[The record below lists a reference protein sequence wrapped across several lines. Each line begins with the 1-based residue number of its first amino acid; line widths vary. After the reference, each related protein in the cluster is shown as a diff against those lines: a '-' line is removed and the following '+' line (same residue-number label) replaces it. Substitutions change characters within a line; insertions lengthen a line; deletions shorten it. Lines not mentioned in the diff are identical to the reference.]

1 MLPKLNNMDFD
12 NDKAVPFKVVAPF
25 EPMGDQPQA
34 VEDLAAGIE
43 NGQEAQVLLGATSC
57 AVGALLYLGY
67 GTDLRA
73 SGCAFWA
80 GFAVSKE
87 GIVLLKSHSQG

>member
-1 MLPKLNNMDFD
+1 ME
-12 NDKAVPFKVVAPF
+12 APRR
-25 EPMGDQPQA
+25 EGSWEGVWLSRLWQ
-34 VEDLAAGIE
+34 VT
-43 NGQEAQVLLGATSC
+43 QVLLGATSC

-87 GIVLLKSHSQG
+87 GIVSSVGGQG

>member
-34 VEDLAAGIE
+34 VEDLAA
-43 NGQEAQVLLGATSC
+43 Q
-57 AVGALLYLGY
+57 
-67 GTDLRA
+67 
-73 SGCAFWA
+73 
-80 GFAVSKE
+80 
-87 GIVLLKSHSQG
+87 